1 MYSTQ
6 IITFLTVCE
15 KGSFNKAAAEL
26 YISPSA
32 VLQQINTL
40 EKRLSVQLI
49 VRNRSGIELT
59 PAGEYLKNEAKTWV
73 HSADA
78 IVEETRAIAEREK
91 TISIGTSLIE
101 KCRLLYELWMLYSSE
116 NDDVKI
122 NMVPIDPEHH
132 IHTKTDL
139 IESINSDVPWMKEWD
154 FIKICDVRFGIAAS
168 ERHSLSKKD
177 LLSWA
182 DLRGETV
189 TCFKDD
195 SSPVLQ
201 EMFTIMKEYDIKLDI
216 KDYPN
221 HSILWGSGFRDQL
234 MLVPMCWNDIIAG
247 MRIIPCTWNY
257 TLPYGIFYRKHP
269 TQTVRGF
276 LKFIRKTYNEGN
288 DQGIVPVL

>member
-15 KGSFNKAAAEL
+15 KGSFNKAATAL

-32 VLQQINTL
+32 VLQQINAL

-49 VRNRSGIELT
+49 VRTRSGIALT

-73 HSADA
+73 RSGDA
-78 IVEETRAIAEREK
+78 IVEEARAIAEQEK

-116 NDDVKI
+116 NDGVKI
-122 NMVPIDPEHH
+122 NMVSIDPEHH
-132 IHTKTDL
+132 IPVQTDL

-154 FIKICDVRFGIAAS
+154 FIKICDVQFGIAAP
-168 ERHSLSKKD
+168 EKHVLSKKN
-177 LLSWA
+177 LLSWE

-189 TCFKDD
+189 TCFKGEN
-195 SSPVLQ
+195 STVLQ
-201 EMFTIMKEYDIKLDI
+201 EMFALMHENDIILDI
-216 KDYPN
+216 QDYPN
-221 HSILWGSGFRDQL
+221 HAILWGSGFKEQL

-247 MRIIPCTWNY
+247 MKIIPCSWSY
-257 TLPYGIFYRKHP
+257 TLPYGIFHRKNP
-269 TQTVRGF
+269 SLTVQKF
-276 LKFIRKTYNEGN
+276 LKFIIKTYGEGN
-288 DQGIVPVL
+288 KQGIVPVL